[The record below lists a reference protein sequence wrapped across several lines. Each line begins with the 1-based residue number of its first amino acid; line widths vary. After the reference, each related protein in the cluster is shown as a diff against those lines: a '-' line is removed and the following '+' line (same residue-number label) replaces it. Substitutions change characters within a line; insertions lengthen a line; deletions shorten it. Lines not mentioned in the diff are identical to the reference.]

1 MHKLKFKHNDH
12 NPYMLMYFVSLFL
25 PLVSVQGMPQDMG
38 NFAPAP
44 EKWSKHLGSLGKYFL
59 ILYLAFFPR

>member
-1 MHKLKFKHNDH
+1 
-12 NPYMLMYFVSLFL
+12 
-25 PLVSVQGMPQDMG
+25 MPQDMG

-59 ILYLAFFPR
+59 ILYLAFSQSNRPSSGADFEFQYLEPANTTLNGKVKLLSRV

>member
-1 MHKLKFKHNDH
+1 
-12 NPYMLMYFVSLFL
+12 
-25 PLVSVQGMPQDMG
+25 MPQDKG

-59 ILYLAFFPR
+59 ILYLAFFPKVIGQVVGLILSFNIWNVQILP